1 MNFRDMINLGLTNLK
16 QRKLRTFLTT
26 LGVIVGIGA
35 LSSMVSFGSG
45 LQKNITDSFSEND
58 MFTSLRVTTKKVD
71 LINPSSLIDSLKPIS
86 DSVLHQLKEI
96 EELDVV
102 FPDLFFPGRI
112 VLFDK
117 EWTTTIS
124 GMPFE
129 IGKYRPFSKLMCGE
143 FFKTDTLP
151 SAIIGRQTLKLLG
164 FLVKDAPS
172 TNEIIEKDPDHNFKI
187 VPIDSII
194 GAKMK
199 IKTAIL
205 DPSALNIASLM
216 MQTENLPLK
225 DTITVVTIAGVLDVN
240 TSFTGN
246 LIRGGVILPFEFAN
260 SIPRININ
268 STTAYLNR
276 NDKNRSY
283 RSIYARA
290 DDVFSLEQAKKKIKD
305 MGLEVFTMGEKL
317 TEFRRSFLIVDAIL
331 GAIGLIALFVASLGI
346 VNTMVMSILERT
358 REIGIM
364 KAIGA
369 SNREIKLIFFVEA
382 SVIGFFG
389 GVLGLVLGWLV
400 TRLANL
406 VMNSQLKPLGEEA
419 VDLFYFPAWLI
430 IGSLVFSILISL
442 LAGLYPAV
450 RASKIDPVK
459 ALRHD

>member
-1 MNFRDMINLGLTNLK
+1 MSILDMINLGLTNLK

-35 LSSMVSFGSG
+35 LSSMVSFGTG

-58 MFTSLRVTTKKVD
+58 LFTSLRVTTKKID
-71 LINPSSLIDSLKPIS
+71 LDNPSNLLDSLTPIS
-86 DSVLHQLKEI
+86 DSILHQLNEI
-96 EELDVV
+96 EELSLV

-124 GMPFE
+124 GMPFGMGE
-129 IGKYRPFSKLMCGE
+129 YRPFSELIGGE
-143 FFKTDTLP
+143 FFENDTLP
-151 SAIIGRQTLKLLG
+151 ATIIGRQTLKFLG
-164 FLVKDAPS
+164 ILIKEDKN
-172 TNEIIEKDPDHNFKI
+172 TQEIIEQNPDHDFKI
-187 VPIDSII
+187 IPTDSIV

-199 IKTAIL
+199 IKTVIL
-205 DPSALNIASLM
+205 DPSALNIATLM
-216 MQTENLPLK
+216 MQAENLPLK
-225 DTITVVTIAGVLDVN
+225 DTITEVTITGILDVN
-240 TSFTGN
+240 TNFTGN

-268 STTAYLNR
+268 STTDYLNR

-290 DDVFSLEQAKKKIKD
+290 EDIANLEKAKKKIKK

-317 TEFRRSFLIVDAIL
+317 AEFRRSFLIVDAIL

-364 KAIGA
+364 KSIGA
-369 SNREIKLIFFVEA
+369 SNKEIKLIFFVEA
-382 SVIGFFG
+382 SVIGFSG
-389 GVLGLVLGWLV
+389 GVFGLILGWLV

-406 VMNSQLKPLGEEA
+406 VMNSQLKPLGEEP

-442 LAGLYPAV
+442 LAGLYPAT